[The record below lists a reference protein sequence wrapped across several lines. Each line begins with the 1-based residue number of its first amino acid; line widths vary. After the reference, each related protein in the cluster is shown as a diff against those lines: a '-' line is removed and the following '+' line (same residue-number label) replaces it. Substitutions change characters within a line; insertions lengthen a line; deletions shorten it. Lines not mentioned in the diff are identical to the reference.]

1 MKKILIAD
9 DVDSVRKITLLMLK
23 HHFKDYEIETFEDGS
38 SLNGRLE
45 KDVSD
50 VSLIVTDNSM
60 PGMKGSEIISKYAGK
75 LNIPFILA
83 YADDESIGEKA
94 VEDGAYAFIIK
105 PFNMSDLISLA
116 ERAMNR

>member
-9 DVDSVRKITLLMLK
+9 DVDSVRKITSLMIG
-23 HHFKDYEIETFEDGS
+23 HHFKDYEIETFEDGN

-45 KDVSD
+45 KDVKN

-60 PGMKGSEIISKYAGK
+60 PGMKGSEIITKYAGK
-75 LNIPFILA
+75 LNVPFILA
-83 YADDESIGEKA
+83 YGGEIEIGKKA
-94 VEDGAYAFIIK
+94 VEDGAYAFIRK

-116 ERAMNR
+116 EKAMNR